1 MPRSI
6 RTLTLLLAVVTT
18 SWSLPV
24 RIHEVATSGR
34 CRTVPEDVREACR
47 NHAGERAPFQYAVIS
62 EPEDCDLLRD
72 STARGTCRA
81 TLATGA
87 IQSVPSTD
95 LTSIPRID
103 AKEDALERIA
113 FHTKISAI
121 FDGIQMAATAVAV
134 ALVVWIAV
142 RD

>member
-1 MPRSI
+1 MSRPLR
-6 RTLTLLLAVVTT
+6 LLVLLLAVGSTA
-18 SWSLPV
+18 WSLPV
-24 RIHEVATSGR
+24 RIQEVASSGK

-47 NHAGERAPFQYAVIS
+47 NHAGMRAPFQYAVIS
-62 EPEDCDLLRD
+62 EPQDCDLLRD

-87 IQSVPSTD
+87 IVSVPSTE
-95 LTSIPRID
+95 LTSITTVD

-113 FHTKISAI
+113 FHTKVSAI
-121 FDGIQMAATAVAV
+121 FDGIQLAATAVGV
-134 ALVVWIAV
+134 ALVIWLAI

>member
-1 MPRSI
+1 MLRSLL
-6 RTLTLLLAVVTT
+6 TLTLLLAVVTT

-24 RIHEVATSGR
+24 KIHEVATSGK
-34 CRTVPEDVREACR
+34 CRMAPEDVREACR

-81 TLATGA
+81 ALATGA
-87 IQSVPSTD
+87 IRSVPSTD

-113 FHTKISAI
+113 FHTKVSAI
-121 FDGIQMAATAVAV
+121 FDGIQMAATAVVVAV
-134 ALVVWIAV
+134 AIWIAV